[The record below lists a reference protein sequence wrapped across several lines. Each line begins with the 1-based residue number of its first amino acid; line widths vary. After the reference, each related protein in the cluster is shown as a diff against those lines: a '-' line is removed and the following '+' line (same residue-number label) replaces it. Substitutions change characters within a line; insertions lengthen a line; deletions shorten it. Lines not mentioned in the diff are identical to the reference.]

1 MFDDSFTYS
10 RGAGGD
16 RGMSLRARPAQVTV
30 AAPPRAVTDWA
41 PSYAGTSVASVGL
54 SPSEPFPTPPGSP
67 GIQALPRLVPQ
78 LPHLQRSV
86 TPPAFPPPSFG
97 LSAPLR
103 VTLPAPCQPPHGQ
116 GQGQGQN
123 RAPQLTTADLTP
135 FLTAPPGSQT
145 QGPLHGQVP
154 ILGLTVNEP
163 DHFQQMDDEEVG
175 VVGVGRF
182 GVGAGGGGRRG
193 DAGLLHPTPPPH
205 PPQLFLG
212 LPLFEN
218 LTPRTTSVLGEGDAA
233 NFDDLDLPA
242 ALSVTN
248 TPCNTPTATVNI

>member
-86 TPPAFPPPSFG
+86 TPPAFPRRPSACPRRCGSRCLPPANHPTARARARARIGPPS
-97 LSAPLR
+97 
-103 VTLPAPCQPPHGQ
+103 
-116 GQGQGQN
+116 
-123 RAPQLTTADLTP
+123 
-135 FLTAPPGSQT
+135 
-145 QGPLHGQVP
+145 
-154 ILGLTVNEP
+154 
-163 DHFQQMDDEEVG
+163 
-175 VVGVGRF
+175 
-182 GVGAGGGGRRG
+182 
-193 DAGLLHPTPPPH
+193 
-205 PPQLFLG
+205 
-212 LPLFEN
+212 
-218 LTPRTTSVLGEGDAA
+218 
-233 NFDDLDLPA
+233 
-242 ALSVTN
+242 
-248 TPCNTPTATVNI
+248 